1 MQVEFAK
8 PRVPLPL
15 HLSLTLHASGKMG
28 FHILSCPCM
37 VKKRNRKAMSYDI
50 HVVLAALLWSL
61 HGDVVLK
68 P

>member
-15 HLSLTLHASGKMG
+15 HLSLTLHASGKMS

-37 VKKRNRKAMSYDI
+37 VKKKKQES
-50 HVVLAALLWSL
+50 HEL
-61 HGDVVLK
+61 
-68 P
+68 